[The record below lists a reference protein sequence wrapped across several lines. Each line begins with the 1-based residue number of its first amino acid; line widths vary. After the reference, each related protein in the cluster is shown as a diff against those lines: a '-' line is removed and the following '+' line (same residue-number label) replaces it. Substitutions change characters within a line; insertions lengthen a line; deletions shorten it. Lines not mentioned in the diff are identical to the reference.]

1 MFHAL
6 ENTENSGR
14 KFVECWDRLKLTTT
28 DNKKKSL
35 ENDLDVCVILTFKL
49 PQCSNEFSFI
59 WKVLIKNKN
68 MLHVHYINSKNNWKK
83 NPSRLFKLLSKH
95 LNILFFG
102 NTHTKL
108 FFTWTG
114 FSSLICTICWTIVN
128 MIFLWKISPIM
139 YHELNQLD
147 ISYTW
152 S

>member
-35 ENDLDVCVILTFKL
+35 ENDLDVCVILTLKL

-83 NPSRLFKLLSKH
+83 KPFKIIQTFKQTFKH
-95 LNILFFG
+95 
-102 NTHTKL
+102 
-108 FFTWTG
+108 
-114 FSSLICTICWTIVN
+114 IV
-128 MIFLWKISPIM
+128 LW
-139 YHELNQLD
+139 
-147 ISYTW
+147 
-152 S
+152 